1 MTVKVLKSLAEI
13 DNSRRDLR
21 RMGVSCITSRPIR
34 ILRRLGILRG
44 INVGDHIKSWDVL
57 ETTRLIE
64 NSLDKDAPILDIGAY
79 ASEILPALHRLGYS
93 SLTGV
98 DLNPGVRKMPYSH
111 AIRYEVADLFR
122 TPFGDGTFAA
132 ITAISVIE
140 HGFDAPR
147 LLREVTRLL
156 RPGGYFLASSDY
168 WPAKVN
174 TTGTDLFGMSWTIFS
189 KAEVLRFLSDAAGS
203 SIVPVGPLD
212 LEADQPVIQWG
223 GKCYTFAWMALRKK
237 G

>member
-98 DLNPGVRKMPYSH
+98 DLNPGVRKMPYSR

-147 LLREVTRLL
+147 LLREVARLL
-156 RPGGYFLASSDY
+156 RPGGYFLASFDY

-174 TTGTDLFGMSWTIFS
+174 TTGSDLFGMSWTIFS
-189 KAEVLRFLSDAAGS
+189 KAEILRFLTDAAEI
-203 SIVPVGPLD
+203 SIEPVGPLD
-212 LEADQPVIQWG
+212 LEADKPVIQWG